1 MATSFFSMCS
11 LCCSW
16 TIMYDEKYFI
26 AKIIQI
32 TVNNTTITAKIAAV
46 IDTILWLCSCLLTV
60 FQVDVDNNIKLLT
73 QKNVEIAEVVSK
85 LESESSDLDIDEAV
99 VTTAP
104 LYNQWVRVSFV
115 LFTELNR
122 FFFSCLILFI
132 YFLLLLLASG
142 IWKPSKHKSL
152 SPFAADVSL
161 LSLRRTPQVSYTN
174 FLALLELWLQST
186 LIGVILSICHK
197 VFFSEYRTFIDSL
210 ETAVISIDQSKN
222 KYSHVIHQ
230 SL

>member
-1 MATSFFSMCS
+1 
-11 LCCSW
+11 
-16 TIMYDEKYFI
+16 MYDEKYFI

-115 LFTELNR
+115 LFTELNS
-122 FFFSCLILFI
+122 FFF
-132 YFLLLLLASG
+132 
-142 IWKPSKHKSL
+142 
-152 SPFAADVSL
+152 L
-161 LSLRRTPQVSYTN
+161 LSY
-174 FLALLELWLQST
+174 
-186 LIGVILSICHK
+186 LIYL
-197 VFFSEYRTFIDSL
+197 FFTII
-210 ETAVISIDQSKN
+210 ISFWDLKAI
-222 KYSHVIHQ
+222 
-230 SL
+230 